1 MDYRAALICGID
13 LPIPECQLIAHQPS
27 ISEIAF
33 VGEADFF
40 IGVQALCLYKSMF
53 IEDKTLS
60 DDITNFQIFMTIM
73 MDKESKKQKDAVNKV
88 LKLCFPEYKILIT
101 PNSLIFT
108 QVKQEDQPQEQKQQI
123 PSIMVDEKNFESL
136 QIILR
141 KIFCMKDGPMDQ
153 QAFNPG
159 NAKAQEIAKKLM
171 RGRDRIAAEKGGSN
185 SSVFSQ
191 YISIL
196 TVGLNSMSMQD
207 LTKLTMFQLYDLIDR
222 YNLYVKWDLDI
233 RARLAGA
240 KPKEESDNWMKNIH

>member
-13 LPIPECQLIAHQPS
+13 LPIPECQLVAHQPT

-33 VGEADFF
+33 IGEADFF

-53 IEDKTLS
+53 VEDKTLS

-73 MDKESKKQKDAVNKV
+73 MDKESKKQKNAVNMV
-88 LKLCFPEYKILIT
+88 LKLCFPDYKILIT
-101 PNSLIFT
+101 PNSLIFNKEG
-108 QVKQEDQPQEQKQQI
+108 QSQI
-123 PSIMVDEKNFESL
+123 MIDEKNFESL
-136 QIILR
+136 QAILR

-196 TVGLNSMSMQD
+196 TVGLSSMSMQD

>member
-13 LPIPECQLIAHQPS
+13 LPIPECQLIAHQPT

-73 MDKESKKQKDAVNKV
+73 MDKESKKQKNAVNMV
-88 LKLCFPEYKILIT
+88 LKLCFPDYKILIT
-101 PNSLIFT
+101 PNSLIFNKEG
-108 QVKQEDQPQEQKQQI
+108 Q
-123 PSIMVDEKNFESL
+123 SGIMIDEKNFDSL
-136 QIILR
+136 QAILR

-171 RGRDRIAAEKGGSN
+171 RGRDRIAAERGGSN

-196 TVGLNSMSMQD
+196 TVGLSSMSMQD

>member
-53 IEDKTLS
+53 VEDKTLS

-73 MDKESKKQKDAVNKV
+73 MDKESKKQKNAVNMV
-88 LKLCFPEYKILIT
+88 LKLCFPDYKILIT
-101 PNSLIFT
+101 PNSLIFNKEG
-108 QVKQEDQPQEQKQQI
+108 QSQI
-123 PSIMVDEKNFESL
+123 MIDEKNFESL
-136 QIILR
+136 QVILR

-171 RGRDRIAAEKGGSN
+171 RGRDRIAAERGGSN

-196 TVGLNSMSMQD
+196 TVGLSSMSMQD

>member
-13 LPIPECQLIAHQPS
+13 LPIPECQLVAHQPT

-33 VGEADFF
+33 IGEADFF

-73 MDKESKKQKDAVNKV
+73 MDKESKKQKNAVNMV

-101 PNSLIFT
+101 PNSLIFNKEG
-108 QVKQEDQPQEQKQQI
+108 QSQI
-123 PSIMVDEKNFESL
+123 MIDEKNFDSL
-136 QIILR
+136 QSILR

-196 TVGLNSMSMQD
+196 TVGLSSMSMQD

>member
-13 LPIPECQLIAHQPS
+13 LPIPECQLVAHQPT

-33 VGEADFF
+33 IGEADFF

-53 IEDKTLS
+53 VEDKTLS

-88 LKLCFPEYKILIT
+88 LKLCFPDYKILIT
-101 PNSLIFT
+101 PNSLIFNKEG
-108 QVKQEDQPQEQKQQI
+108 QSQI
-123 PSIMVDEKNFESL
+123 MIDAKNFEPL

-171 RGRDRIAAEKGGSN
+171 RGRDRIAAERGGSN

>member
-13 LPIPECQLIAHQPS
+13 LPIPECQLVAHQPT

-33 VGEADFF
+33 IGEADFF

-53 IEDKTLS
+53 VEDKTLS

-73 MDKESKKQKDAVNKV
+73 MDKESKKQKNAVNMV

-101 PNSLIFT
+101 PNSLIFNKEG
-108 QVKQEDQPQEQKQQI
+108 QSQ
-123 PSIMVDEKNFESL
+123 IMVDEKNFDSL
-136 QIILR
+136 QSVLR

-196 TVGLNSMSMQD
+196 TVGLSGMSMQD

>member
-13 LPIPECQLIAHQPS
+13 LPIPECQLVAHQPS

-33 VGEADFF
+33 IGEADFF

-73 MDKESKKQKDAVNKV
+73 MDKESKKQKNAVNMV
-88 LKLCFPEYKILIT
+88 LKLCFPDYKILIT
-101 PNSLIFT
+101 PNSLIFNKEG
-108 QVKQEDQPQEQKQQI
+108 QSQI
-123 PSIMVDEKNFESL
+123 MIDEKNFESL
-136 QIILR
+136 QAILR

-196 TVGLNSMSMQD
+196 TVGLSSMSMQD

>member
-1 MDYRAALICGID
+1 MDYRAALICGLD
-13 LPIPECQLIAHQPS
+13 LPIPECQLVAHQPT

-33 VGEADFF
+33 IGEADFF

-73 MDKESKKQKDAVNKV
+73 MDKESKKQKNAVNMV

-101 PNSLIFT
+101 PNSLIFNKEG
-108 QVKQEDQPQEQKQQI
+108 QSQI
-123 PSIMVDEKNFESL
+123 MIDEKNFDSL
-136 QIILR
+136 QSILR

-171 RGRDRIAAEKGGSN
+171 RGRDRIAAERGGSN

-196 TVGLNSMSMQD
+196 TVGLSSMSMQD

>member
-13 LPIPECQLIAHQPS
+13 LPIPDCQLVAHQPS

-33 VGEADFF
+33 IGEADFF

-53 IEDKTLS
+53 VEDKTLS

-73 MDKESKKQKDAVNKV
+73 MDKESKKQKNAVNMV
-88 LKLCFPEYKILIT
+88 LKLCFPDYKILIT
-101 PNSLIFT
+101 PNSLIFNKEG
-108 QVKQEDQPQEQKQQI
+108 QSQI
-123 PSIMVDEKNFESL
+123 MIDEKNFESL
-136 QIILR
+136 QAILR

-171 RGRDRIAAEKGGSN
+171 RGRDRIAAERGGSN

-196 TVGLNSMSMQD
+196 TVGLSGMSMQD

>member
-13 LPIPECQLIAHQPS
+13 LPIPECQLVAHQPT

-33 VGEADFF
+33 IGEADFF

-73 MDKESKKQKDAVNKV
+73 MDKESKKQKNAVNMV

-101 PNSLIFT
+101 PNSLIFNKEG
-108 QVKQEDQPQEQKQQI
+108 QSQI
-123 PSIMVDEKNFESL
+123 MIDEKNFDSL
-136 QIILR
+136 QSVLR

-171 RGRDRIAAEKGGSN
+171 RGRDRIAAERGGSN

-196 TVGLNSMSMQD
+196 TVGLSSMSMQD

>member
-73 MDKESKKQKDAVNKV
+73 MDKESKKQKNAVNMV

-101 PNSLIFT
+101 PNSLIFNKEG
-108 QVKQEDQPQEQKQQI
+108 QSQI
-123 PSIMVDEKNFESL
+123 MIDEKNFDSL
-136 QIILR
+136 QSILR

-171 RGRDRIAAEKGGSN
+171 RGRDRIAAERGGSN

-196 TVGLNSMSMQD
+196 TVGLSSMSMQD

>member
-73 MDKESKKQKDAVNKV
+73 MDKESKKQKNAVNMV
-88 LKLCFPEYKILIT
+88 LKLCFPEYKVLIT
-101 PNSLIFT
+101 PNSLIFNKEG
-108 QVKQEDQPQEQKQQI
+108 QAGI
-123 PSIMVDEKNFESL
+123 IVDEKNFEPL
-136 QIILR
+136 QDILR

-171 RGRDRIAAEKGGSN
+171 RGRDRIAAERGGSN

-196 TVGLNSMSMQD
+196 TVGLSSMSMQD

>member
-73 MDKESKKQKDAVNKV
+73 MDKESKKQKNAVNMV
-88 LKLCFPEYKILIT
+88 LKLCFPDYKVLIT
-101 PNSLIFT
+101 PNSLIFNKEG
-108 QVKQEDQPQEQKQQI
+108 Q
-123 PSIMVDEKNFESL
+123 SGIMVDEMNFESL
-136 QIILR
+136 QAILR

-171 RGRDRIAAEKGGSN
+171 RGRDRIAAERGGSN

-196 TVGLNSMSMQD
+196 TVGLSSMSMQD

>member
-13 LPIPECQLIAHQPS
+13 LPIPECSLIAHQPN

-53 IEDKTLS
+53 VEDKTLS
-60 DDITNFQIFMTIM
+60 NDITNFQIFMTIM

-88 LKLCFPEYKILIT
+88 LKLCFPDYKILIT
-101 PNSLIFT
+101 PNSLIFNKEG
-108 QVKQEDQPQEQKQQI
+108 QSQ
-123 PSIMVDEKNFESL
+123 IMVDEKNFEPL

-196 TVGLNSMSMQD
+196 TVGLNSMSMQE

-240 KPKEESDNWMKNIH
+240 RPKEESDNWMKNIH

>member
-73 MDKESKKQKDAVNKV
+73 MDKESKKQKNAVNMV
-88 LKLCFPEYKILIT
+88 LKLCFPDYKILIT
-101 PNSLIFT
+101 PNSLIFNKEG
-108 QVKQEDQPQEQKQQI
+108 Q
-123 PSIMVDEKNFESL
+123 SGIMIDEKNFESL
-136 QIILR
+136 QAILR
-141 KIFCMKDGPMDQ
+141 QIFCMKDGPMDQ

-196 TVGLNSMSMQD
+196 TVGLSSMSMQD

-233 RARLAGA
+233 KARLAGA

>member
-13 LPIPECQLIAHQPS
+13 LPIPECQLVAHQPS

-33 VGEADFF
+33 IGEADFF

-53 IEDKTLS
+53 VEDKTLS

-73 MDKESKKQKDAVNKV
+73 MDKESKKQKNAVNMV
-88 LKLCFPEYKILIT
+88 LKLCFPDYKVLIT
-101 PNSLIFT
+101 PNSLIFNKEG
-108 QVKQEDQPQEQKQQI
+108 QSGI
-123 PSIMVDEKNFESL
+123 IVDEKNFESL
-136 QIILR
+136 QDILR

-153 QAFNPG
+153 QAVNPG

-171 RGRDRIAAEKGGSN
+171 RGRDRIAAERGGSN

-196 TVGLNSMSMQD
+196 TVGLSSMSMQD
-207 LTKLTMFQLYDLIDR
+207 LIKLTMFQLYDLIDR

-233 RARLAGA
+233 RARLACA

>member
-13 LPIPECQLIAHQPS
+13 LPIPECQLVAHQPT

-33 VGEADFF
+33 IGEADFF

-53 IEDKTLS
+53 VEDKTLS

-73 MDKESKKQKDAVNKV
+73 MDKESKKQKDAVNMV
-88 LKLCFPEYKILIT
+88 LKLCFPDYKVLIT
-101 PNSLIFT
+101 PNSLIFNKEG
-108 QVKQEDQPQEQKQQI
+108 QSQI
-123 PSIMVDEKNFESL
+123 MIDEKNFESL
-136 QIILR
+136 QAILR

-171 RGRDRIAAEKGGSN
+171 RGRDRIAAERGGSN

-196 TVGLNSMSMQD
+196 TVGLSSMSMQD

>member
-13 LPIPECQLIAHQPS
+13 LPIPECQLVVHQPS

-33 VGEADFF
+33 IGEADFF

-53 IEDKTLS
+53 VEDKTLS

-73 MDKESKKQKDAVNKV
+73 MDKESKKQKNAVNMV
-88 LKLCFPEYKILIT
+88 LKLCFPEYKVLIT
-101 PNSLIFT
+101 PNSLIFNKEG
-108 QVKQEDQPQEQKQQI
+108 QSGI
-123 PSIMVDEKNFESL
+123 IVDEKNFEPL
-136 QIILR
+136 QDILR

-171 RGRDRIAAEKGGSN
+171 RGRDRIAAERGGSN

-196 TVGLNSMSMQD
+196 TVGLSSMSMQD

>member
-73 MDKESKKQKDAVNKV
+73 MDKESKKQKNAVNMV
-88 LKLCFPEYKILIT
+88 LKLCFPDYKILIT
-101 PNSLIFT
+101 PNSLIFNKEG
-108 QVKQEDQPQEQKQQI
+108 Q
-123 PSIMVDEKNFESL
+123 SGIMIDEKNFESL
-136 QIILR
+136 QAILR

-159 NAKAQEIAKKLM
+159 NAKAQEIARKLM
-171 RGRDRIAAEKGGSN
+171 RGRDRIAAERGGSN

-196 TVGLNSMSMQD
+196 TVGLSSMSMQD

>member
-33 VGEADFF
+33 IGEADFF

-73 MDKESKKQKDAVNKV
+73 MDKESKKQKNAVNMV
-88 LKLCFPEYKILIT
+88 LKLCFPDYKILIT
-101 PNSLIFT
+101 PNSLIFNKEG
-108 QVKQEDQPQEQKQQI
+108 Q
-123 PSIMVDEKNFESL
+123 SGIMIDEKNFDSL
-136 QIILR
+136 QSILR

-171 RGRDRIAAEKGGSN
+171 RGRDRIAAERGGSN

-196 TVGLNSMSMQD
+196 TVGLSSMSMQD

>member
-53 IEDKTLS
+53 VEDKTLS

-73 MDKESKKQKDAVNKV
+73 MDKESKKQKNAVNMV
-88 LKLCFPEYKILIT
+88 LKLCFPDYKILIT
-101 PNSLIFT
+101 PNSLIFNKEG
-108 QVKQEDQPQEQKQQI
+108 QSQ
-123 PSIMVDEKNFESL
+123 IMVDEKNFESL
-136 QIILR
+136 QAILR

-171 RGRDRIAAEKGGSN
+171 RGRDRIAAERGGSN

-196 TVGLNSMSMQD
+196 TVGLSSMSMQD

>member
-13 LPIPECQLIAHQPS
+13 LPIPECQLIAHQPT

-73 MDKESKKQKDAVNKV
+73 MDKESKKQKNAVNMV
-88 LKLCFPEYKILIT
+88 LKLCFPDYKILIT
-101 PNSLIFT
+101 PNSLIFNKEG
-108 QVKQEDQPQEQKQQI
+108 Q
-123 PSIMVDEKNFESL
+123 SGIMIDEKNFDSL
-136 QIILR
+136 QAILR

-171 RGRDRIAAEKGGSN
+171 RGRDRIAAERGGSN

-196 TVGLNSMSMQD
+196 TVGLSSMSMQD

-240 KPKEESDNWMKNIH
+240 QPKEESDNWMKNIH

>member
-13 LPIPECQLIAHQPS
+13 LPIPECQLVAHQPS

-33 VGEADFF
+33 IGEADFF

-73 MDKESKKQKDAVNKV
+73 MDKESKKQKDAVNMV
-88 LKLCFPEYKILIT
+88 LKLCFPDYKILIT
-101 PNSLIFT
+101 PNSLIFNKEG
-108 QVKQEDQPQEQKQQI
+108 Q
-123 PSIMVDEKNFESL
+123 SGIMIDEKNFESL
-136 QIILR
+136 QVILR

-171 RGRDRIAAEKGGSN
+171 RGRDRIAAERGGSN

-196 TVGLNSMSMQD
+196 TIGLSSMSMQD

>member
-13 LPIPECQLIAHQPS
+13 LPIPECQLVAHQPT

-33 VGEADFF
+33 IGEADFF

-73 MDKESKKQKDAVNKV
+73 MDKESKKQKNAVNMV
-88 LKLCFPEYKILIT
+88 LKLCFPDYKILIT
-101 PNSLIFT
+101 PNSLIFNKEG
-108 QVKQEDQPQEQKQQI
+108 QSQI
-123 PSIMVDEKNFESL
+123 MIDEKNFESL
-136 QIILR
+136 QAILR

-196 TVGLNSMSMQD
+196 TVGLSSMSMQD

>member
-33 VGEADFF
+33 IGEADFF

-73 MDKESKKQKDAVNKV
+73 MDKESKKQKNAVNMV
-88 LKLCFPEYKILIT
+88 LKLCFPDYKILIT
-101 PNSLIFT
+101 PNSLIFNKEG
-108 QVKQEDQPQEQKQQI
+108 QSQI
-123 PSIMVDEKNFESL
+123 MIDEKNFESL
-136 QIILR
+136 QAILR

-196 TVGLNSMSMQD
+196 TIGLSSMSMQD

>member
-13 LPIPECQLIAHQPS
+13 LPIPECQLVAHQPS

-33 VGEADFF
+33 IGEADFF

-73 MDKESKKQKDAVNKV
+73 MDKESKKQKNAVNMV

-101 PNSLIFT
+101 PNSLIFNKEG
-108 QVKQEDQPQEQKQQI
+108 QSQI
-123 PSIMVDEKNFESL
+123 MIDEKNFDSL
-136 QIILR
+136 QSILR

-196 TVGLNSMSMQD
+196 TVGLSSMSMQD

>member
-13 LPIPECQLIAHQPS
+13 LPIPECQLVAHQPT

-33 VGEADFF
+33 IGEADFF

-53 IEDKTLS
+53 VEDKTLS

-73 MDKESKKQKDAVNKV
+73 MDKESKKQKNAVNMV
-88 LKLCFPEYKILIT
+88 LKLCFPDYKILIT
-101 PNSLIFT
+101 PNSLIFNKEG
-108 QVKQEDQPQEQKQQI
+108 Q
-123 PSIMVDEKNFESL
+123 SGIMIDEKNFESL
-136 QIILR
+136 QAILR

-171 RGRDRIAAEKGGSN
+171 RGRDRIAAERGGSN

-196 TVGLNSMSMQD
+196 TVGLSSMSMQD

-233 RARLAGA
+233 RR
-240 KPKEESDNWMKNIH
+240 

>member
-13 LPIPECQLIAHQPS
+13 LPIPECQLVVHQPT

-33 VGEADFF
+33 IGEADFF

-53 IEDKTLS
+53 VEDKTLS

-73 MDKESKKQKDAVNKV
+73 MDKESKKQKNAVNMV
-88 LKLCFPEYKILIT
+88 LKLCFPEYKVLIT
-101 PNSLIFT
+101 PNSLIFNKEG
-108 QVKQEDQPQEQKQQI
+108 QSGI
-123 PSIMVDEKNFESL
+123 IVDEKNFEPL
-136 QIILR
+136 QDILR

-171 RGRDRIAAEKGGSN
+171 RGRDRIAAERGGSN

-196 TVGLNSMSMQD
+196 TVGLSSMSMQD
-207 LTKLTMFQLYDLIDR
+207 LIKLTMFQLYDLIDR

>member
-13 LPIPECQLIAHQPS
+13 LPIPECQLVAHQPT

-33 VGEADFF
+33 IGEADFF

-53 IEDKTLS
+53 VEDKTLS

-73 MDKESKKQKDAVNKV
+73 MDKESKKQKNAVNMV

-101 PNSLIFT
+101 PNSLIFNKEG
-108 QVKQEDQPQEQKQQI
+108 QSQI
-123 PSIMVDEKNFESL
+123 MIDEKNFESL
-136 QIILR
+136 QVILR

-196 TVGLNSMSMQD
+196 TVGLSSMSMQD

>member
-13 LPIPECQLIAHQPS
+13 LPIPECQLIAHQPN

-40 IGVQALCLYKSMF
+40 IGVQSLCLYKSMF
-53 IEDKTLS
+53 VEDKTLS
-60 DDITNFQIFMTIM
+60 NDITNFQIFMTIM

-88 LKLCFPEYKILIT
+88 LKLCFPDYKILIT
-101 PNSLIFT
+101 PNSLIFNKEG
-108 QVKQEDQPQEQKQQI
+108 QSQ
-123 PSIMVDEKNFESL
+123 IMVDEKNFESL

-171 RGRDRIAAEKGGSN
+171 RGRDRIAAERGGSN

>member
-13 LPIPECQLIAHQPS
+13 LPIPECQLVAHQPS

-33 VGEADFF
+33 IGEADFF

-53 IEDKTLS
+53 VEDKTLS

-73 MDKESKKQKDAVNKV
+73 MDKESKKQKNAVNMV
-88 LKLCFPEYKILIT
+88 LKLCFPDYKVLIT
-101 PNSLIFT
+101 PNSLIFNKEG
-108 QVKQEDQPQEQKQQI
+108 QSGI
-123 PSIMVDEKNFESL
+123 IVDEKNFEPL
-136 QIILR
+136 QDILR

-171 RGRDRIAAEKGGSN
+171 RGRDRIAAERGGSN

-196 TVGLNSMSMQD
+196 TVGLSSMSMQD
-207 LTKLTMFQLYDLIDR
+207 LIKLTMFQLYDLIDR

>member
-13 LPIPECQLIAHQPS
+13 LPIPECQLVVHQPT

-33 VGEADFF
+33 IGEADFF

-53 IEDKTLS
+53 VEDKTLS

-73 MDKESKKQKDAVNKV
+73 MDKESKKQKNAVNMV
-88 LKLCFPEYKILIT
+88 LKLCFPEYKVLIT
-101 PNSLIFT
+101 PNSLIFNKEG
-108 QVKQEDQPQEQKQQI
+108 QSGI
-123 PSIMVDEKNFESL
+123 IVDEKNFEPL
-136 QIILR
+136 QDILR

-171 RGRDRIAAEKGGSN
+171 RGRDRIAAERGGSN

-196 TVGLNSMSMQD
+196 TVGLSSMSMQD

>member
-13 LPIPECQLIAHQPS
+13 LPIPECQLVAHQPT

-33 VGEADFF
+33 IGEADFF

-53 IEDKTLS
+53 VEDKTLS

-73 MDKESKKQKDAVNKV
+73 MDKESKKQKNAVNMV

-101 PNSLIFT
+101 PNSLIFNKEG
-108 QVKQEDQPQEQKQQI
+108 QSQI
-123 PSIMVDEKNFESL
+123 MIDEKNFDSL
-136 QIILR
+136 QSILR

-196 TVGLNSMSMQD
+196 TVGLSSMSMQD

-233 RARLAGA
+233 KARLAGA

>member
-33 VGEADFF
+33 IGEADFF

-73 MDKESKKQKDAVNKV
+73 MDKESKKQKNAVNMV

-101 PNSLIFT
+101 PNSLIFNKEG
-108 QVKQEDQPQEQKQQI
+108 QSQI
-123 PSIMVDEKNFESL
+123 MIDEKNFDSL
-136 QIILR
+136 QSILR

-196 TVGLNSMSMQD
+196 TVGLSSMSMQD

>member
-53 IEDKTLS
+53 VEDKTLS

-73 MDKESKKQKDAVNKV
+73 MDKESKKQKNAVNMV
-88 LKLCFPEYKILIT
+88 LKLCFPDYKILIT
-101 PNSLIFT
+101 PNSLIFNKEG
-108 QVKQEDQPQEQKQQI
+108 QSGI
-123 PSIMVDEKNFESL
+123 IIDEKNFESL
-136 QIILR
+136 QAILR

-171 RGRDRIAAEKGGSN
+171 RGRDRIAAERGGSN

-196 TVGLNSMSMQD
+196 TVGLSSMSMQD

>member
-33 VGEADFF
+33 IGEADFF

-53 IEDKTLS
+53 VEDKTLS

-73 MDKESKKQKDAVNKV
+73 MDKESKKQKNAVNMV
-88 LKLCFPEYKILIT
+88 LKLCFPDYKILIT
-101 PNSLIFT
+101 PNSLIFNKEG
-108 QVKQEDQPQEQKQQI
+108 Q
-123 PSIMVDEKNFESL
+123 SGIMVDEKNFESL
-136 QIILR
+136 QAILR

-171 RGRDRIAAEKGGSN
+171 RGRDRIAAERGGSN

-196 TVGLNSMSMQD
+196 TVGLSSMSMQD

>member
-13 LPIPECQLIAHQPS
+13 LPIPECQLVAHQPS

-33 VGEADFF
+33 IGEADFF

-53 IEDKTLS
+53 VEDKTLS

-73 MDKESKKQKDAVNKV
+73 MDKESKKQKNAVNMV

-101 PNSLIFT
+101 PNSLIFNKEG
-108 QVKQEDQPQEQKQQI
+108 Q
-123 PSIMVDEKNFESL
+123 SGIMIDEKNFESL
-136 QIILR
+136 QAILR

-171 RGRDRIAAEKGGSN
+171 RGRDRIAAERGGSN

-196 TVGLNSMSMQD
+196 TVGLSSMSMQD